1 MTAHAPRIRARV
13 DARTARANEAGFTLV
28 EMMTSLVVMVV
39 VLAAAWLMLTAT
51 SNNLNMIGNGGM
63 AAESNRA
70 ALAAFERD
78 LTHGVLPGAGVSPV
92 LEDTTMTCTILVSDT
107 GDSSRQ
113 LVTWRAD
120 TQHDVLVRVLTRQL
134 TETAEPP
141 TSLADFADGPSTTTT
156 EVTGLDL
163 RNTSSPPLFSYS
175 HDATSWDG
183 SVQSVGLVTIHLR
196 NGLPASTDNVADGL
210 GVYRVTAYVIN
221 GY

>member
-1 MTAHAPRIRARV
+1 MHTRAAGAS
-13 DARTARANEAGFTLV
+13 DAGFTLV
-28 EMMTSLVVMVV
+28 EMMTSLVIMVV

-63 AAESNRA
+63 AAEANRA

-78 LTHGVLPGAGVSPV
+78 LTHGVLPGAGVSPI
-92 LEDTTMTCTILVSDT
+92 LEDTTLTCSILVSDT
-107 GDSSRQ
+107 GDSNRQ

-120 TQHDVLVRVLTRQL
+120 TAHDALVRVITRQPSQ
-134 TETAEPP
+134 TAEPP
-141 TSLADFADGPSTTTT
+141 TSIADFADGPSQTTTV
-156 EVTGLDL
+156 VTGLDW

-183 SVQSVGLVTIHLR
+183 TTQSIGLVTIHLR
-196 NGLPASTDNVADGL
+196 NGIPTSTQNVADGL